1 FRCAGAP
8 MNSPS
13 EASWQNQRTSREWGP
28 EVVTVISQS
37 DVISPLKYARPRRG
51 PPLRPLVGP
60 LIAVIQ
66 WKGYT
71 GQDSR
76 AWNRAE
82 RTTRHE
88 GLAFPQGAFRQGN
101 ARRPGRRVEGPGGA
115 RAPGLGTLRRDG
127 RCVGR

>member
-1 FRCAGAP
+1 MSIPAPRVWASTATDAVHASCSAWKFVAVRRLENPISAAVSTRLDMYASVGFRCAGAP

-71 GQDSR
+71 
-76 AWNRAE
+76 
-82 RTTRHE
+82 
-88 GLAFPQGAFRQGN
+88 
-101 ARRPGRRVEGPGGA
+101 
-115 RAPGLGTLRRDG
+115 
-127 RCVGR
+127 